1 MTSMRLHL
9 STASLMEPL
18 NMSILALRIIT
29 VFPVADGVQWVYP
42 LNGIHQSY
50 AEGYSSVGLFSA
62 EPSAGIL
69 LSELADSS
77 GH

>member
-1 MTSMRLHL
+1 F
-9 STASLMEPL
+9 
-18 NMSILALRIIT
+18 ILGNGNRE
-29 VFPVADGVQWVYP
+29 VADGVQWVYP
-42 LNGIHQSY
+42 LNGIHQRSL
-50 AEGYSSVGLFSA
+50 VIFSEFTLHV